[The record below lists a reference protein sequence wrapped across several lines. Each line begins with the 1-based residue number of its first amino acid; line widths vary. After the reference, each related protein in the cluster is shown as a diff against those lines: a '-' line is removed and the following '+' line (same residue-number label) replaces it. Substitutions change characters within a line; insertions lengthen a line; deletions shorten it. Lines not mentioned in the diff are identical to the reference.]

1 MPAFRTR
8 RSAVRLRQ
16 TGLSMRVWSMLTA
29 AALLPGCTS
38 LNPPPPV
45 ARPEP
50 IQARE
55 APPAEVALPAPAP
68 PPAAPQPKALRIDNT
83 SIESFRATWQRLN
96 AGLSPAKK
104 AALDNAVARLAFAR
118 YPGGADLPRNL
129 RNSPIV
135 PETVRDR
142 LHGLSYDEI
151 VALSR

>member
-1 MPAFRTR
+1 
-8 RSAVRLRQ
+8 
-16 TGLSMRVWSMLTA
+16 LTA
-29 AALLPGCTS
+29 AALLGGCTS

-50 IQARE
+50 VQAPE
-55 APPAEVALPAPAP
+55 TPPAVVAVPPPAPAP
-68 PPAAPQPKALRIDNT
+68 EPRPPQTLRIDNT

-104 AALDNAVARLAFAR
+104 AALDDAVARLAFSR
-118 YPGGADLPRNL
+118 YPGVADLPRNL

-135 PETVRDR
+135 PETVRDQ

-151 VALSR
+151 VALR

>member
-1 MPAFRTR
+1 
-8 RSAVRLRQ
+8 
-16 TGLSMRVWSMLTA
+16 LTA
-29 AALLPGCTS
+29 AALLGGCAS
-38 LNPPPPV
+38 LIPPPPPV

-50 IQARE
+50 VQAP
-55 APPAEVALPAPAP
+55 APPPVEVALPAPAP
-68 PPAAPQPKALRIDNT
+68 PPETPQPQTLRIDNT
-83 SIESFRATWQRLN
+83 SIESFRASWQRLN

-104 AALDNAVARLAFAR
+104 AALDAAVARLAFAR